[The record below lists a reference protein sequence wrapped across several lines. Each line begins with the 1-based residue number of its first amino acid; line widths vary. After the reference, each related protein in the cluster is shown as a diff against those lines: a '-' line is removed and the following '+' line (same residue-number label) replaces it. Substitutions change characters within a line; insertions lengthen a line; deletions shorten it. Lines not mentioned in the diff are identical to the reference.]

1 MESYEQIYD
10 EIGPEKFIELYDPK
24 TGMRG
29 IICLDSTRRG
39 PAKGGVRMGPDVT
52 KEEVFRLARTMTLK
66 CAMADLPF
74 GGGKS
79 GIVADSKKLTAK
91 QKKDLVLAYG
101 RALKNIAPAEYV
113 SAPDMY
119 MAEQE
124 MRWIVQANGNRRCV
138 TGKPKDLGGIPH
150 ELGSTGFG
158 VASAALVGL
167 RYLKKDVRKVTFAVE
182 GFGNVGEFA
191 AKFLC
196 EKGAKLVAV
205 SDSKGAI
212 VDLAGID
219 FKKLKVAK
227 EKKGSVVDYGS
238 GQVFNDTKKILDVKA
253 EVLVTA
259 AVKDLILLED
269 VPRLK
274 FSLIVEGSNIP
285 MHHDVE
291 ELLHKKGVLIIPDFV
306 ANAGGVIS
314 SYVEY
319 KNGTVKKM
327 WSLVEKKVV
336 ANTNEVLKKVTKNEC
351 PRCVANKIAMKRILQ

>member
-1 MESYEQIYD
+1 MAGISYD
-10 EIGPEKFIELYDPK
+10 AIGPEKFIELYDPK
-24 TGMRG
+24 TKMRG
-29 IICLDSTRRG
+29 LICLDSTRRG

-79 GIVADSKKLTAK
+79 GIIADPKRLSLKEKKAI
-91 QKKDLVLAYG
+91 VLAYG

-124 MRWIVQANGNRRCV
+124 MRWIVQANGNKKCV

-158 VASAALVGL
+158 VVHAALVA
-167 RYLKKDVRKVTFAVE
+167 LKHLNMDVKDITFAVE

-196 EKGAKLVAV
+196 ERGAKLVAV
-205 SDSKGAI
+205 SDSRG
-212 VDLAGID
+212 VLVHHEGID
-219 FKKLKVAK
+219 FSRLKKAK
-227 EKKGSVVDYGS
+227 KEKGSVTKYGVGTVLPS
-238 GQVFNDTKKILDVKA
+238 KNILDVDCDM
-253 EVLVTA
+253 LVTA
-259 AVKDLILLED
+259 AVKDLVSEKD
-269 VPRLK
+269 VNRLK
-274 FSLIVEGSNIP
+274 CKLIVEGSNIP
-285 MHHDVE
+285 MSHDVE
-291 ELLHKKGVLIIPDFV
+291 ELFHTKRILVVPDFV

-319 KNGTVKKM
+319 KGGTVKEM
-327 WSLVEKKVV
+327 WQLVEKKVV
-336 ANTNEVLKKVTKNEC
+336 KNTKLVLSKVTRNRC
-351 PRCVANKIAMKRILQ
+351 PRCIANKIAVERILKP